1 MRTFAYRKD
10 KTHVAIKQAL
20 EAYGWVVMDVS
31 RAPYVADLIAS
42 KAGRTV
48 CIEVKSPGQK
58 PKPHQQRWM
67 DHWQGE
73 CCVLTSPDQVQELS
87 R

>member
-10 KTHVAIKQAL
+10 KTHTAIKQAL
-20 EAYGWVVMDVS
+20 EAFGWVVMDVS

-42 KAGRTV
+42 RRGRTV
-48 CIEVKSPGQK
+48 AIEVKAPGQK

-67 DHWQGE
+67 DRWAGE
-73 CCVLTSPDQVQELS
+73 CAVLTSVEQVQELS